1 MGLLDGLFGRKEETS
16 VDQVDDTIWKT
27 KADKWKGIS
36 EEITKRVQ
44 SNSVAVLLVAH
55 FPDVLEHLEEL
66 ADEYTGEIPVQA
78 SLAADLHDGHTSTHH
93 DELTMDIIVAE
104 RHPLVSSDER
114 IREFAT
120 TATCKCR
127 LAFHLSMED
136 DLIRLFIPEMAMK
149 VIEHTISDGESI
161 KSRMVSK
168 RIVGA
173 QNKIEAK
180 STGNAPATSAEQ
192 WLKDNYVSG

>member
-1 MGLLDGLFGRKEETS
+1 
-16 VDQVDDTIWKT
+16 
-27 KADKWKGIS
+27 
-36 EEITKRVQ
+36 
-44 SNSVAVLLVAH
+44 
-55 FPDVLEHLEEL
+55 
-66 ADEYTGEIPVQA
+66 
-78 SLAADLHDGHTSTHH
+78 
-93 DELTMDIIVAE
+93 
-104 RHPLVSSDER
+104 
-114 IREFAT
+114 
-120 TATCKCR
+120 
-127 LAFHLSMED
+127 MED
-136 DLIRLFIPEMAMK
+136 DLLRLFIPEMAMK